1 METEKW
7 FKSMMES
14 FKEDL
19 DFRLETV
26 ILELT
31 EKISKRMEG
40 KGINRT
46 RLAELLS
53 VSPPAVTKILNGNSN
68 FTLKTLL
75 TLADALE
82 LELKVDFKEKGVVTS
97 QKISIPLTTDSAFSY
112 RELGNG
118 VSTIITSISA
128 TASTSITSPFPYH
141 EAERLSLPRVVN
153 A

>member
-112 RELGNG
+112 RELGDG
-118 VSTIITSISA
+118 V
-128 TASTSITSPFPYH
+128 
-141 EAERLSLPRVVN
+141 
-153 A
+153 